1 MAVGLESWG
10 AQTGQSAVIDPGMM
24 FRITTVIN
32 LVGGTM
38 FLMWLGE
45 QITSRGI
52 GNGVSLIIMAGI
64 VAQLPHGARPAV
76 RGRPHGQRS
85 IRS

>member
-1 MAVGLESWG
+1 
-10 AQTGQSAVIDPGMM
+10 
-24 FRITTVIN
+24 
-32 LVGGTM
+32 M

-64 VAQLPHGARPAV
+64 VARFPTFVDQPV
-76 RGRPHGQRS
+76 RRRPHRARS
-85 IRS
+85 APFTIIARDRHDRAS

>member
-1 MAVGLESWG
+1 MVVDPICSGL
-10 AQTGQSAVIDPGMM
+10 
-24 FRITTVIN
+24 TTVIT

-64 VAQLPHGARPAV
+64 VAQLPTTIATSA
-76 RGRPHGQRS
+76 RGRRARAPPRRCWCS
-85 IRS
+85 PASCW

>member
-1 MAVGLESWG
+1 MAVGLENWSVAG
-10 AQTGQSAVIDPGMM
+10 GQSSVLEPGMM

-45 QITSRGI
+45 QITSRA
-52 GNGVSLIIMAGI
+52 SAT
-64 VAQLPHGARPAV
+64 AFR
-76 RGRPHGQRS
+76 
-85 IRS
+85 

>member
-1 MAVGLESWG
+1 
-10 AQTGQSAVIDPGMM
+10 MM

-52 GNGVSLIIMAGI
+52 GNGISLIIMAGI
-64 VAQLPHGARPAV
+64 VAQLPTGARPDV
-76 RGRPHGQRS
+76 RGRPHRQPRS
-85 IRS
+85 AA